1 MLRIALFVSAF
12 FIFSCGNSQ
21 KTEVVSTN
29 DTTQVPNAQSVRIPD
44 NGDYIKRYKNGV
56 IEIQGQ
62 MKDGKREGI
71 WKSFYQNGA
80 AWSETTF
87 SAGVKNGA
95 TASFYENGQKRY
107 AGFFTND
114 KESGKWSF
122 WDEQGNLARE
132 MDYNVVDVK

>member
-1 MLRIALFVSAF
+1 MLRITFIFSVF
-12 FIFSCGNSQ
+12 FIFSCGNAQ
-21 KTEVVSTN
+21 KVEVATTN
-29 DTTQVPNAQSVRIPD
+29 DSIKTLNTDTVKIPN

-62 MKDGKREGI
+62 MKDGKRDGV

-80 AWSETTF
+80 PWSETVFT
-87 SAGVKNGA
+87 GGQKNGA
-95 TASFYENGQKRY
+95 TSSFYENGQKRY

-122 WDEQGNLARE
+122 WDEQGNLVRE
-132 MDYNVVDVK
+132 MDYNVADVK